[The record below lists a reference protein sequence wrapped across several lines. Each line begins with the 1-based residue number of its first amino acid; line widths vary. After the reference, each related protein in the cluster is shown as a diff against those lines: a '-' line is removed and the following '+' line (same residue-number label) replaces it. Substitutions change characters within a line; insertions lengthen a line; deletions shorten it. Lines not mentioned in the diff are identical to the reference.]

1 MLQFGLFL
9 FIWNTPL
16 SSEKEGEY
24 MAEQSKEESYLKK
37 RADEVS
43 QLGSGDTEYKY
54 TYAPD
59 VLETFENVH
68 PERDYW
74 VTLNADE
81 FTSLCPKTHQ
91 PDFGTLIINY
101 IPDIRMV
108 ESKSLKLYL
117 FSFMNSGEFH
127 EDVVNKI
134 GKDLVQLMAPKYLEV
149 IGLFYPRG
157 NISIHPTFSFSND
170 EAKYKE
176 IEKHRFINRNIN
188 PQRIG

>member
-1 MLQFGLFL
+1 MD
-9 FIWNTPL
+9 
-16 SSEKEGEY
+16 EKAY
-24 MAEQSKEESYLKK
+24 KAK
-37 RADEVS
+37 RASEVT
-43 QLGSGDTEYKY
+43 QLGSTQTQYKY
-54 TYAPD
+54 KYDPTL
-59 VLETFENVH
+59 LETFENVH
-68 PERDYW
+68 SQMDYW

-81 FTSLCPKTHQ
+81 FTSLCPKTNQ

-101 IPDIRMV
+101 IPNIKMV

-134 GKDLVQLMAPKYLEV
+134 GKDLVKLMKPKYLEV

-157 NISIHPTFSFSND
+157 NISIHPAFSYSNED
-170 EAKYKE
+170 EKYNE
-176 IEKHRFINRNIN
+176 IEKYRFLNRNLN

>member
-1 MLQFGLFL
+1 M
-9 FIWNTPL
+9 T
-16 SSEKEGEY
+16 
-24 MAEQSKEESYLKK
+24 EQSKETPYQKQ
-37 RADEVS
+37 RAAEVT
-43 QLGSGDTEYKY
+43 QLGSGHTEYRY
-54 TYAPD
+54 TYAPEL
-59 VLETFENVH
+59 LETFENVH

-101 IPDIRMV
+101 IPDIKMV

-117 FSFMNSGEFH
+117 FGFMNSGEFH

-134 GKDLVQLMAPKYLEV
+134 GKDLVHLMAPKYLEI

-157 NISIHPTFSFSND
+157 NISIHPAFSFSNG
-170 EAKYKE
+170 ETRYEE
-176 IEKHRFINRNIN
+176 IEKYRFMNRNIN

>member
-1 MLQFGLFL
+1 MD
-9 FIWNTPL
+9 
-16 SSEKEGEY
+16 EKQY
-24 MAEQSKEESYLKK
+24 KEK
-37 RADEVS
+37 RAQEVT
-43 QLGSGDTEYKY
+43 QLGSGQTQYKY
-54 TYAPD
+54 EYDPSL
-59 VLETFENVH
+59 LETFENVH
-68 PERDYW
+68 PQMDYW

-81 FTSLCPKTHQ
+81 FTSLCPKTNQ

-101 IPDIRMV
+101 IPNIKMV

-134 GKDLVQLMAPKYLEV
+134 GKDLVTLMEPKYLEV

-157 NISIHPTFSFSND
+157 NISIHPAFSYSNTQ
-170 EAKYKE
+170 EKYKE
-176 IEKHRFINRNIN
+176 IEKYRFLNRNLN

>member
-1 MLQFGLFL
+1 MS
-9 FIWNTPL
+9 N
-16 SSEKEGEY
+16 
-24 MAEQSKEESYLKK
+24 QSKKNTYQKQ
-37 RADEVS
+37 RAS
-43 QLGSGDTEYKY
+43 QITQLGSGHTEYTY
-54 TYAPD
+54 TYAPEL
-59 VLETFENVH
+59 LETFENVH
-68 PERDYW
+68 PQRDYW

-81 FTSLCPKTHQ
+81 FSALCPITNQ

-101 IPDIRMV
+101 IPHIKMV

-134 GKDLVQLMAPKYLEV
+134 GKDLVALMSPKYLEV

-157 NISIHPTFSFSND
+157 NISIHPTFSFSNG
-170 EAKYKE
+170 EPKYEE